1 VRIVIYEPIA
11 AVAFALSFVLVG
23 VALSA
28 IWRRD
33 DRTSSIAT
41 LVAVIAVTVGV
52 FVERGL

>member
-1 VRIVIYEPIA
+1 VRIVIYEPLPAIA
-11 AVAFALSFVLVG
+11 CALSLVLVG

-41 LVAVIAVTVGV
+41 LAAVVASIVWRVLA
-52 FVERGL
+52 